1 MMICFPTC
9 KVPLTQAISLFC
21 VPRVRVGSPQ
31 TLVYARSSAR
41 LLPSRSS
48 VLGVLCWDPPLAEG
62 PPFLQCSFGSSPSDF
77 FIALLSH
84 RDNMAYTDLG
94 AAPGRLSAAAE
105 SRALLQPS
113 RLICTSCRA
122 HADHASTSGRSSRDS
137 YSYNS
142 DSSTDRHKATIE
154 HVYQGD
160 GRRKGPPSP
169 WTMGWQMNE
178 RNLVWNDDLK
188 ARLLM
193 VRKSTS
199 GVIPWLK
206 RL

>member
-1 MMICFPTC
+1 M
-9 KVPLTQAISLFC
+9 
-21 VPRVRVGSPQ
+21 
-31 TLVYARSSAR
+31 YDRSSAR

-48 VLGVLCWDPPLAEG
+48 VLGVLRWDPPLAEG
-62 PPFLQCSFGSSPSDF
+62 PPLLQCSFASSPSHF
-77 FIALLSH
+77 FHALLSQ
-84 RDNMAYTDLG
+84 RDNMAYTDLW
-94 AAPGRLSAAAE
+94 AAPGRLCAAAE

-113 RLICTSCRA
+113 RLTCTSCRA
-122 HADHASTSGRSSRDS
+122 HADHASTSGRLSSDS

-142 DSSTDRHKATIE
+142 GSPTDRQKATIE
-154 HVYQGD
+154 HVYEGD
-160 GRRKGPPSP
+160 ERRKGPPSP
-169 WTMGWQMNE
+169 WTLGWQMNE

-199 GVIPWLK
+199 HAISWLK